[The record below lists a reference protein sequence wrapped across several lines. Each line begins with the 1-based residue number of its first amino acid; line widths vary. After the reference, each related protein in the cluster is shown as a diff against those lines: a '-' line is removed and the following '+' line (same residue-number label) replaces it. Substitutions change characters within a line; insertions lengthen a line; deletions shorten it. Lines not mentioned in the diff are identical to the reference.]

1 MTQDERGPRGDGARR
16 RSEILETAAAVFA
29 RKGVAGATVRDIAE
43 EAHILSGSLYHHF
56 DSKDQMVEEILRF
69 GFDELVRG
77 YSQAIAEQSSTK
89 EAIRGVVRSGVMF
102 MMEQPVVG
110 MIIRNDSRALEQS
123 PRFAFIGEYKEAL
136 RQLVVGALARGVT
149 AGELRAD
156 LDMEVSYYVLSDAVL
171 GGARYPSMG
180 ERPPNEVADL
190 ISDVVVRG
198 LAG

>member
-1 MTQDERGPRGDGARR
+1 M
-16 RSEILETAAAVFA
+16 S
-29 RKGVAGATVRDIAE
+29 
-43 EAHILSGSLYHHF
+43 
-56 DSKDQMVEEILRF
+56 
-69 GFDELVRG
+69 
-77 YSQAIAEQSSTK
+77 
-89 EAIRGVVRSGVMF
+89 
-102 MMEQPVVG
+102 
-110 MIIRNDSRALEQS
+110 
-123 PRFAFIGEYKEAL
+123 
-136 RQLVVGALARGVT
+136 T